1 MILTKQWCQ
10 KDWLVSLQYL
20 NPCHSLS
27 WSLKSHSVSCHYT
40 TIFHLE
46 KRYFQDDAD
55 NAKIISFRTSIS
67 FHNCKNEELTSS
79 IGRVLFMWVVL
90 AVPLRKWKLH
100 KRKAINSEKTFFFS
114 PGDIIAWN
122 EKNLQVWNIISRHKY
137 YVLGFSG
144 CWNNSY
150 IPLHVTREKNQD
162 DPVA

>member
-1 MILTKQWCQ
+1 MLSK
-10 KDWLVSLQYL
+10 KLVSIIAVLK
-20 NPCHSLS
+20 SLS
-27 WSLKSHSVSCHYT
+27 QSVMIFKITFCFLSLYN
-40 TIFHLE
+40 HLSSWE
-46 KRYFQDDAD
+46 KYFQDDAD

-67 FHNCKNEELTSS
+67 FHNCKNKGLTSS

-100 KRKAINSEKTFFFS
+100 KRKAIKSEKTFFFFFS

-150 IPLHVTREKNQD
+150 IPLHVTREKNQE
-162 DPVA
+162 